1 MSMTALGV
9 SALFMVGCCTIA
21 QIARVLSRRLVAR
34 EGIVPILIN
43 EAIAAA
49 ELCACCFELI
59 IVADNF
65 GVSMY
70 AICLFLLTVWWGR
83 VWGDASACPYTH
95 MEDVLEGRT
104 SFKEMALR
112 SWAELMGGCCV
123 YRIVQLFWWLELAE
137 THRGRAFEACNAD
150 LQVSPYLG
158 AVIEGVATL
167 LCRLASKAISAKEP
181 RFGSYIDSF
190 IGTSLV
196 VAVVYAFNYVLLAA
210 FNFSGGYFNPVL
222 ATALKW
228 GCRGHTHLVHII
240 VYWIGACA
248 GAVLSIPV
256 FKLPVVRRILLGAE
270 ADSKAKVE

>member
-1 MSMTALGV
+1 MSMASLGV
-9 SALFMVGCCTIA
+9 SGIFMVGCCVAA
-21 QIARVLSRRLVAR
+21 QIARLVSRRLVTR
-34 EGIVPILIN
+34 EGIVPILVN

-65 GVSMY
+65 GVAAY
-70 AICLFLLTVWWGR
+70 AVCLFVLTVWWGK

-112 SWAELMGGCCV
+112 TWAELMGGCCV
-123 YRIVQLFWWLELAE
+123 YRIVQVFWWLEFAE
-137 THRGRAFEACNAD
+137 THKGRAFESCSAD

-167 LCRLASKAISAKEP
+167 LCRLASKTLSDKEP
-181 RFGSYIDSF
+181 KFASYIDSF

-196 VAVVYAFNYVLLAA
+196 VAVYAFNYALLAA

-228 GCRGHTHLVHII
+228 GCRGHTNFEHII
-240 VYWIGACA
+240 VYWIGACV
-248 GAVLSIPV
+248 GAVLSVPIY
-256 FKLPVVRRILLGAE
+256 KLPIVRRFLLGE
-270 ADSKAKVE
+270 DKPKQD

>member
-1 MSMTALGV
+1 MSLASLGI
-9 SALFMVGCCTIA
+9 SSSFIIGCCIAA
-21 QIARVLSRRLVAR
+21 QIARRVSAKVLNRG
-34 EGIVPILIN
+34 GIVPVLIN

-65 GVSMY
+65 GVATY
-70 AICLFLLTVWWGR
+70 AVFLFMLTVWWGK

-112 SWAELMGGCCV
+112 TWAELMGGCCV
-123 YRIVQLFWWLELAE
+123 YRIVQVFWWLEFAE
-137 THRGRAFEACNAD
+137 THKGRAFGECSAD
-150 LQVSPYLG
+150 LQVNVYLG

-167 LCRLASKAISAKEP
+167 LCRLASKALSEKEP
-181 RFGSYIDSF
+181 KFSSYIDSF
-190 IGTSLV
+190 VGTSLV
-196 VAVVYAFNYVLLAA
+196 VAA

-228 GCRGHTHLVHII
+228 GCRGHTNLEHII
-240 VYWIGACA
+240 VYWIGACV
-248 GAVLSIPV
+248 GAVLSVPI
-256 FKLPVVRRILLGAE
+256 FKLTPVRRFLLGDEEKPKQA
-270 ADSKAKVE
+270 

>member
-1 MSMTALGV
+1 MSTAALGV
-9 SALFMVGCCTIA
+9 SALFMVGCCAIA
-21 QIARVLSRRLVAR
+21 QIARVVTRRVVSR
-34 EGIVPILIN
+34 EGLVPILIN

-70 AICLFLLTVWWGR
+70 AVCLFLLTIWWGR

-95 MEDVLEGRT
+95 MEDVVEGRT

-123 YRIVQLFWWLELAE
+123 YRVVQLFWWLELAE
-137 THRGRAFEACNAD
+137 THRGRAFEVCNAD

-167 LCRLASKAISAKEP
+167 LCRLASKTISEKEP

-196 VAVVYAFNYVLLAA
+196 VAA

-228 GCRGHTHLVHII
+228 GCRGHSHLEHII
-240 VYWIGACA
+240 VYWLGACA

-256 FKLPVVRRILLGAE
+256 FRLPAVRRILLGEE
-270 ADSKAKVE
+270 AGSKSKQE

>member
-1 MSMTALGV
+1 MSLTSLGV
-9 SALFMVGCCTIA
+9 SAGFILGCCITA
-21 QIARVLSRRLVAR
+21 QIARRVSRRLLKTD
-34 EGIVPILIN
+34 GIVPVLMN

-65 GVSMY
+65 GVAAY
-70 AICLFLLTVWWGR
+70 AIILFLLTVWWGK

-95 MEDVLEGRT
+95 MEDMLEGQT

-112 SWAELMGGCCV
+112 TWAELMGGCCV
-123 YRIVQLFWWLELAE
+123 YRIVQVFWWLEFAD
-137 THRGRAFEACNAD
+137 THKGRAFEECNAD

-167 LCRLASKAISAKEP
+167 LCRLASKTLSVQQPK
-181 RFGSYIDSF
+181 FSSYIDSF

-196 VAVVYAFNYVLLAA
+196 VAA

-228 GCRGHTHLVHII
+228 GCRGHSNLEHII
-240 VYWIGACA
+240 VYWIGACL
-248 GAVLSIPV
+248 GALLSVPI
-256 FKLPVVRRILLGAE
+256 FKLPAVQRMLLGE
-270 ADSKAKVE
+270 QKLKQS